1 MEAKFKVGDKVRVR
15 EDLLP
20 MQDYGGITY
29 VRAMNK
35 YKGCNAT
42 IISKGTTSY
51 HLDIDDESW
60 NWSAE
65 MFCPPKVFNGLI

>member
-1 MEAKFKVGDKVRVR
+1 MR
-15 EDLLP
+15 
-20 MQDYGGITY
+20 DYGGITY
-29 VRAMNK
+29 VRPMNK

-65 MFCPPKVFNGLI
+65 MFYPSKVFNSLI

>member
-1 MEAKFKVGDKVRVR
+1 MEAKFKVGDKVRIR

-20 MQDYGGITY
+20 MQGYGRITY
-29 VRAMNK
+29 VRPMNK

-42 IISKGTTSY
+42 IVSKGTISY
-51 HLDIDDESW
+51 HLDIDDGAW

-65 MFCPPKVFNGLI
+65 MFYPSKVFNSLV